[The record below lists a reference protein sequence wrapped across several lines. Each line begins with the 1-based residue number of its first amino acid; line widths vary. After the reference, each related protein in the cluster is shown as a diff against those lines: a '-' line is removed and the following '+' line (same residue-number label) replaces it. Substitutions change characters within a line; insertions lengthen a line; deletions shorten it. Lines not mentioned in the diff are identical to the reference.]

1 MLTNSRTNRKR
12 VRLLLLSAAI
22 APLISLN
29 IAHAEKKSVLLHS
42 FSGGTDGGTPGSGV
56 IRAADGTLYG
66 TTEGGGENGAGTIY
80 KITPDQQEV
89 ILYSFQYCC
98 TGANPTSEPT
108 LDAEGNLYGTTC
120 CTNYSGDQGVV
131 WKLTPD
137 GIYTVL
143 HDFNEGDEIDEG
155 IAVAVDKKGSVY
167 GVTFGGG
174 ANGDGVVYKISPKGR
189 YKVLHAF
196 DGADGNS
203 PSGTP
208 LLDKDGNIF
217 GTTQQ
222 GGQNGF
228 GTIYE
233 LTPHGI
239 EKVLYSFTRAD
250 GISPYP
256 GVVRDDE
263 GNLYGTT
270 QGGGANNY
278 GTLFKFSPAGALTV
292 LHAFGPAQATVGD
305 VTALQ
310 RLSKTRKAKPS
321 FTVSVRM
328 VVPTIM
334 ERPTSCR
341 PMANTKYYITSL
353 LEVAMRC
360 IRKVCWRRVPAA
372 SFTEQVIRAAAMAA

>member
-1 MLTNSRTNRKR
+1 
-12 VRLLLLSAAI
+12 
-22 APLISLN
+22 
-29 IAHAEKKSVLLHS
+29 
-42 FSGGTDGGTPGSGV
+42 
-56 IRAADGTLYG
+56 
-66 TTEGGGENGAGTIY
+66 
-80 KITPDQQEV
+80 
-89 ILYSFQYCC
+89 
-98 TGANPTSEPT
+98 
-108 LDAEGNLYGTTC
+108 
-120 CTNYSGDQGVV
+120 
-131 WKLTPD
+131 
-137 GIYTVL
+137 
-143 HDFNEGDEIDEG
+143 
-155 IAVAVDKKGSVY
+155 
-167 GVTFGGG
+167 
-174 ANGDGVVYKISPKGR
+174 VVYKISPKGR

-233 LTPHGI
+233 LTPHGT

-292 LHAFGPAQATVGD
+292 LHAFGPGPGD
-305 VTALQ
+305 GWGCYGA
-310 RLSKTRKAKPS
+310 
-321 FTVSVRM
+321 
-328 VVPTIM
+328 PTIIKNAKGKTELYSVCSYGGTDNYGTAYKLSADGQYKILYNFTAGSSDAM
-334 ERPTSCR
+334 YPQG
-341 PMANTKYYITSL
+341 L
-353 LEVAMRC
+353 LAAGPGGKFYGASNQGGGDGC
-360 IRKVCWRRVPAA
+360 IGNGCGTV
-372 SFTEQVIRAAAMAA
+372 FELH